1 MNGITYNSGE
11 FNNFDRIIE
20 QKNKDACLPIARIN
34 LDNGEYLNLQNISTL
49 LGVYFTSQEK
59 GMIKERG
66 NDKNTLI
73 HYEEV
78 WKKTQIISQKQYRNK
93 ISIENSVQKLT
104 HLGFLKKQNAKTFN
118 RRSSLFCGRAG
129 KGRNFLEITED
140 GLELIEE
147 ILNYGDTRE
156 RLIAQL
162 KKYHAF
168 KAIEHNCKKAG
179 KRFRDW
185 SVAIF
190 GLKIRKKTIQA
201 KNIYLNCEDSQKMV
215 LERNHCASR
224 SDFFA
229 REAKFY
235 QQKQKIAFELAELI
249 SQKHET
255 DFGNIYNSIMKDSRF
270 HHFCKIAREKIINI
284 SNSYDYEIY
293 NRALKA
299 FIFKYLRFIGEVTL
313 KKATSF
319 YLFNRFLSIYQ
330 KKGWTFSFFI
340 ALMLG
345 TISPK
350 AEATRAKI
358 EEKQPCYRVIEP
370 VQEKK
375 TINLSCI
382 GDLMKKFT
390 LTRPQENKNHEVKKT
405 IFDRMQE
412 RIEREIKSIN
422 CFNL

>member
-1 MNGITYNSGE
+1 MCNVTCKSGE

-66 NDKNTLI
+66 NDNNTLI

-129 KGRNFLEITED
+129 KGRNFLEITEE
-140 GLELIEE
+140 GLEIIEE

-168 KAIEHNCKKAG
+168 KAIEHNCKKSG

-190 GLKIRKKTIQA
+190 GLKIRKKLI
-201 KNIYLNCEDSQKMV
+201 KLKIY
-215 LERNHCASR
+215 
-224 SDFFA
+224 
-229 REAKFY
+229 
-235 QQKQKIAFELAELI
+235 I
-249 SQKHET
+249 
-255 DFGNIYNSIMKDSRF
+255 
-270 HHFCKIAREKIINI
+270 
-284 SNSYDYEIY
+284 
-293 NRALKA
+293 
-299 FIFKYLRFIGEVTL
+299 
-313 KKATSF
+313 
-319 YLFNRFLSIYQ
+319 
-330 KKGWTFSFFI
+330 
-340 ALMLG
+340 
-345 TISPK
+345 
-350 AEATRAKI
+350 
-358 EEKQPCYRVIEP
+358 
-370 VQEKK
+370 
-375 TINLSCI
+375 
-382 GDLMKKFT
+382 
-390 LTRPQENKNHEVKKT
+390 
-405 IFDRMQE
+405 
-412 RIEREIKSIN
+412 
-422 CFNL
+422 